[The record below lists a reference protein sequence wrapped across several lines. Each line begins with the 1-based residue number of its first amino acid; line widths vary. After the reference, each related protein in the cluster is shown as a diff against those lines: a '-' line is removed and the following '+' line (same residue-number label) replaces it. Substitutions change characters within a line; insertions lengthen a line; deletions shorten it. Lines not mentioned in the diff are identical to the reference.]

1 MNKYRKNIIQ
11 AFFRA
16 VIILSLAMSLQ
27 FNTVYAVSGNST
39 YVTTDSPSSSDSS
52 DSYQNESHDRY
63 NSATSTNP
71 FILPGNTWVTPVA
84 NHGELVYVVLPI
96 VNMFKYNLQDV
107 VVTPVISAKT
117 DEWPFEIEATGYT
130 EKIATLVGEDQIANP
145 SDRVQ
150 NCVWCFKTRDNVKT
164 GYYKM
169 EFSIVYTNPAC
180 VIETTTI
187 STYVRTIG
195 LPENGTTDGDEKDKK
210 LSTPRLIVN
219 GFSTNPKEIYSG
231 GDFELNITIENT
243 SSDTNVKNIQLDL
256 TATVEGSTTQAS
268 YAAFLPASGSNSFYI
283 DSIPAGGSK
292 DLTMEFEAKA
302 GLEQKPYVMT
312 IDMKYEDEKANP
324 YEGKGT
330 VSIPVKQV
338 SKYDTGSLD
347 VQPADISVGEQS
359 DIMFNIYNT
368 GKTTLYNVQVTT
380 GDDPSLEQALAFVG
394 NLSPGATGNVDL
406 MVTGAAANDGNASVM
421 ISYEDETGKVTKEE
435 MPISLQINEGFS
447 GEGEFEDF
455 GDIPDETGTAMPLYV
470 KILIG
475 VGSALIVVVITVII
489 IRLVNRKRRRRDEEE
504 LEDYIDDDM

>member
-1 MNKYRKNIIQ
+1 MLINKTLRICISIP
-11 AFFRA
+11 AI
-16 VIILSLAMSLQ
+16 IILAFIMV
-27 FNTVYAVSGNST
+27 FTGPAGTVYAVSDNST
-39 YVTTDSPSSSDSS
+39 NDSTDSS
-52 DSYQNESHDRY
+52 NESHDRY
-63 NSATSTNP
+63 SLATSTNP
-71 FILPGNTWVTPVA
+71 FIVPGSTWVTPVA
-84 NHGELVYVVLPI
+84 KHGEYVYVVLPI

-187 STYVRTIG
+187 STYVRTEG

-210 LSTPRLIVN
+210 LSTPRLIVK
-219 GFSTNPKEIYSG
+219 GFSTNPQKIFSG
-231 GDFELNITIENT
+231 SDFELNITIENT
-243 SSDTNVKNIQLDL
+243 SSETAVKNIQLDL

-283 DSIPAGGSK
+283 DSIPARGTA

-312 IDMKYEDEKANP
+312 IAMKYEDEKSNP
-324 YEGKGT
+324 YEGQGT

-347 VQPADISVGEQS
+347 VQPAEINIGEQA

-368 GKTTLYNVQVTT
+368 GKTTLYNVQVTCT
-380 GDDPSLEQALAFVG
+380 DPAFEQALAFVG
-394 NLSPGATGNVDL
+394 NLSPGATGNVDI
-406 MVTGAAANDGNASVM
+406 MVTGAEVNDGETKLN
-421 ISYEDETGKVTKEE
+421 ISYEDETGAVTKEE
-435 MPISLQINEGFS
+435 MPVSIQVNEAMTDDAGF
-447 GEGEFEDF
+447 GDF
-455 GDIPDETGTAMPLYV
+455 GEIPEETEKNMPVYIKV
-470 KILIG
+470 LIG
-475 VGSALIVVVITVII
+475 AGSALFVVILMVII
-489 IRLVNRKRRRRDEEE
+489 MKLVKRKRRKRDEEE
-504 LEDYIDDDM
+504 LEDYIDE